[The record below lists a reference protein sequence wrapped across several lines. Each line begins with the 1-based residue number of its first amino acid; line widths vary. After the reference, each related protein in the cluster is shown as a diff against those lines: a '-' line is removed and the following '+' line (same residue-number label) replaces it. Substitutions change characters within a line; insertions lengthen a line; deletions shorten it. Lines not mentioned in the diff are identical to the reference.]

1 MIIHQASV
9 YLLKFVTVCL
19 VMRRLLSILLISALL
34 FNIFGYYFTFQI
46 IQQGYKKQFRK
57 HISCSANSENTEIL
71 VISDAEIRQ
80 HNSPFKWME
89 EDEFRYYGKMYDI
102 VKSEKK
108 GDQNIFYCVNDKNE
122 EKLMARFENYLKHH
136 DGTDFPFQQQSNRL
150 LNLIIKQA
158 VCELKTI
165 QNIPG
170 EIHEMLSVYFF
181 SIQTVVL
188 NRIFIP
194 PKVS

>member
-1 MIIHQASV
+1 MKDCI
-9 YLLKFVTVCL
+9 
-19 VMRRLLSILLISALL
+19 VMRRLLSIFLISALL
-34 FNIFGYYFTFQI
+34 FNIFGYFFTFRI
-46 IQQGYKKQFRK
+46 IQKGYKKQFRK
-57 HISCSANSENTEIL
+57 HISSNANEENTEIL
-71 VISDAEIRQ
+71 VISDAVIQQR
-80 HNSPFKWME
+80 NSPFKWME

-136 DGTDFPFQQQSNRL
+136 TDSNLPFQQKSHHL
-150 LNLIIKQA
+150 LSQIIKQA
-158 VCELKTI
+158 VCDLKTT

-170 EIHEMLSVYFF
+170 DINEILSVYFF

-188 NRIFIP
+188 NNIFIP
-194 PKVS
+194 PKIS